1 MAGALF
7 LFIGKVGRRK
17 ETVGGCLRGSAVKNL
32 CPYTSYPTEQFEP
45 AVNKA
50 IFAHSPLDH
59 PPSTHTTQI
68 VKTFSY
74 NYGSTN
80 VYCENFFTIQKF
92 HFRCQL

>member
-1 MAGALF
+1 MAGTLF

-32 CPYTSYPTEQFEP
+32 CPYTPYPTEQFEP

-68 VKTFSY
+68 VKTFSC
-74 NYGSTN
+74 NYGSTQK
-80 VYCENFFTIQKF
+80 YCENFFIIQESDL
-92 HFRCQL
+92 RYQL